1 MTETD
6 RTLGKINC
14 NEIEK
19 FLFPLFTFLFN
30 FLLKDRRERKMI
42 FVQVELQ
49 EIGCITLSYFL
60 VLAFPPRNN
69 YHINFRDLFTSDR
82 NVQMFL

>member
-1 MTETD
+1 
-6 RTLGKINC
+6 
-14 NEIEK
+14 
-19 FLFPLFTFLFN
+19 
-30 FLLKDRRERKMI
+30 MI

-82 NVQMFL
+82 NAQMFL